1 MAVATEK
8 IQFETVNFGL
18 STADD
23 QSLKILEDNTK
34 FSYDTIDMVFK
45 RRRAN
50 NQIERWIDKIKQ
62 FPERKSVYIKFIK
75 KLIAFEINI
84 ISKDDKNRIE

>member
-23 QSLKILEDNTK
+23 QSLKILEDNAK

-62 FPERKSVYIKFIK
+62 FPERKSVYIKFMK

-84 ISKDDKNRIE
+84 ISKEDKNRIE